1 MQLTLPILF
10 EKRTLE
16 NNGLPRRNTN
26 KVEIIK
32 KRFKL
37 HVEQSQLKEDKL
49 KEAG

>member
-1 MQLTLPILF
+1 MQLALPALF
-10 EKRTLE
+10 EKRILE
-16 NNGLPRRNTN
+16 NIRLPRRNTN

>member
-37 HVEQSQLKEDKL
+37 HVEQSQIKE
-49 KEAG
+49 EAG

>member
-1 MQLTLPILF
+1 MQLTLPTLF
-10 EKRTLE
+10 EKRILE
-16 NNGLPRRNTN
+16 NIRLPRRNTD
-26 KVEIIK
+26 KVEVIK